1 MNIRDILDK
10 ASKLRIAIVGDY
22 IVDRYVDGSVTRIS
36 PEAPVQVLKVTG
48 TRANPGGA
56 GNVAENLRGLGV
68 AVSLFY
74 DEKNVPT
81 KTRIMCGHHH
91 LLRLDEE
98 SELQWQEFDNID
110 IGLGYGIEN
119 KKFDCV
125 IISDYR
131 KGMISENV
139 AREVIGRCV
148 THNIPVIVD
157 TKDHL
162 EQFAEATVVKCN
174 DREWRA
180 YTESVTGQSIGHL
193 MLNWFIGNIVVT
205 RGQHGIDFW
214 ESEGQFGTIPGIPI
228 DSCDACG
235 AGDTVIS
242 VIGMMIALGYGIR
255 ESCELANIAAAA
267 VCTKPGVYAI
277 QKADLIKRFK
287 V

>member
-1 MNIRDILDK
+1 MNIHDILSK
-10 ASKLRIAIVGDY
+10 ASKLRIAVVGDF
-22 IVDRYVDGSVTRIS
+22 ITDRYIQGTVDRIS
-36 PEAPVQVLKVTG
+36 PEAPVQVLKVKS

-81 KTRIMCGHHH
+81 KTRIMCGPHH

-98 SELQWQEFDNID
+98 SDPQWMDFENID
-110 IGLGYGIEN
+110 IGLDYGILHG
-119 KKFDCV
+119 KFDCV

-148 THNIPVIVD
+148 NRGIPVVVD

-174 DREWRA
+174 HKEWLA
-180 YTESVTGQSIGHL
+180 YSESVTGQSVGHL
-193 MLNWFIGNIVVT
+193 MLNWGISNIVVT
-205 RGQHGIDFW
+205 RGQHGIDYW
-214 ESEGQFGTIPGIPI
+214 ESEGQFGTIPGIPV
-228 DSCDACG
+228 DYCDACG
-235 AGDTVIS
+235 AGDTVIG
-242 VIGMMIALGYGIR
+242 VIGMMIAMGYSVQ
-255 ESCELANIAAAA
+255 EACELANIAAAY

-277 QKADLIKRFK
+277 QKDDLIKRF
-287 V
+287 